1 LSHFNQ
7 NPFSSKSSPLFKH
20 FPISFLAFAR
30 DETTSVNH
38 CITDSLAMRD
48 GNSKKGNNV
57 YWKQVGK
64 KGILNCQDPMIS

>member
-30 DETTSVNH
+30 DETTLVNH
-38 CITDSLAMRD
+38 CITDSLA
-48 GNSKKGNNV
+48 NEEEEKLTKKTTFIGNNE
-57 YWKQVGK
+57 GIK
-64 KGILNCQDPMIS
+64 KY